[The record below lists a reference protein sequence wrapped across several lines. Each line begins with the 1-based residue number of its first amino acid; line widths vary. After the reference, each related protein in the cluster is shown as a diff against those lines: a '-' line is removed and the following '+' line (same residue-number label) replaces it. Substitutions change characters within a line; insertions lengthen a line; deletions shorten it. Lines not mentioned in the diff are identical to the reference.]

1 MSKSSTNAQNKTKG
15 VVQDILVIMD
25 RSGSMQSMGNE
36 PLQALNG
43 FIKDQQKVLHGD
55 GSTLSLWMF
64 DTKTELVIDDQPLK
78 EVAPVTAYRPGGMTA
93 MYDAIGKAVSLKYNK
108 SKSRNVVCMV
118 ITDGEEN
125 ASVEYALA
133 DVRKVIDTAEK
144 EHGWKFIFI
153 GARDIFAEG
162 AKTGFD
168 QNRCAAYSPSVPGML
183 TKLSRDVSSTVAHYR
198 CVTSQGIEVDLK
210 LRQAKEPEMKKD
222 DSDDDTDGFVAPSPP
237 VLTPLLPVLTRHSSM
252 V

>member
-1 MSKSSTNAQNKTKG
+1 MSKSSTNTQNKKG

-43 FIKDQQKVLHGD
+43 FIKDQQDVLCGD

-78 EVAPVTAYRPGGMTA
+78 DIAPVTAYHPGGMTA

-133 DVRKVIDTAEK
+133 DVKKVIDTAEK
-144 EHGWKFIFI
+144 AHGWKFIFI

-168 QNRCAAYSPSVPGML
+168 QDRCAAYSPSVPGML

-198 CVTSQGIEVDLK
+198 CITSQGMEVDLK
-210 LRQAKEPEMKKD
+210 LRQVKESETKN
-222 DSDDDTDGFVAPSPP
+222 DSDDDTDGFVERVVLPPPS
-237 VLTPLLPVLTRHSSM
+237 LTRHSS
-252 V
+252 VV

>member
-25 RSGSMQSMGNE
+25 SSGSMQSMGNE

-43 FIKDQQKVLHGD
+43 FIKDQQEVLSGD

-64 DTKTELVIDDQPLK
+64 DTKTHLVIDDQPLK
-78 EVAPVTAYRPGGMTA
+78 DVAPVTAYRPDGMTA

-108 SKSRNVVCMV
+108 SKRRNVVCMV

-125 ASVEYALA
+125 ASVEYALS

-153 GARDIFAEG
+153 GATDIFAEG

-168 QNRCAAYSPSVPGML
+168 INRCAAYAPSVPGML
-183 TKLSRDVSSTVAHYR
+183 AQISREVSSNVAHYR

-210 LRQAKEPEMKKD
+210 LRQSEMKK
-222 DSDDDTDGFVAPSPP
+222 DSDDDTDGFVERVVPP
-237 VLTPLLPVLTRHSSM
+237 PPALTRRSS
-252 V
+252 VV